1 MFGKL
6 FVSLSRSVYMSVYNI
21 YNAWAHQTT
30 HNKSFV
36 TFGWCE
42 REEEWENPDK
52 NQRGRAVLSVSLKRS
67 YFFFV
72 SFLLQ
77 YLVDP
82 IKP

>member
-6 FVSLSRSVYMSVYNI
+6 FVSLSRSVYISVYNI

-52 NQRGRAVLSVSLKRS
+52 NQRGRAVLSVSLKKILLLLRLFSSTIPSRS
-67 YFFFV
+67 N
-72 SFLLQ
+72 
-77 YLVDP
+77 
-82 IKP
+82 

>member
-52 NQRGRAVLSVSLKRS
+52 NQRGRAVLSVSLKKILLLLRLFSSTIPSRS
-67 YFFFV
+67 N
-72 SFLLQ
+72 
-77 YLVDP
+77 
-82 IKP
+82 